1 MDGSNGHPLD
11 GLKGR
16 FAVWRGKRARGSLI
30 PEPLWGAAVKAAREQ
45 GVWQTSKHLRVDY
58 YSLKKRVE
66 REHPKAVTG
75 APIEFV
81 EIPGKVLSSG
91 PGCVVQIEDR
101 RGVRLR
107 VELRDAAGA
116 EGLARS
122 LWRGRR

>member
-1 MDGSNGHPLD
+1 MHSRNGHPLD
-11 GLKGR
+11 GLRGR
-16 FAVWRGKRARGSLI
+16 FAAWRQERTKGSLI
-30 PEPLWGAAVKAAREQ
+30 PEPLWGAAVQAALEH

-66 REHPKAVTG
+66 RGHSKA
-75 APIEFV
+75 APGGPVEFV
-81 EIPGKVLSSG
+81 EIPGKVLSPG
-91 PGCVVQIEDR
+91 PGCVLEIEDR
-101 RGVRLR
+101 KGVRLR